1 MIILYVGKE
10 IIFKLCYPLYAQ
22 LARKRWNCTGDYR
35 SSFWISYL
43 HWCPMSERVSL
54 ITAPSECR
62 LWIYKAFTNQKVLC
76 VRIWNSWLITC
87 QAAVCFSGKLTRFRL
102 NLNDVFLSLLF
113 DRTFMNFPFLLKDA
127 YWTTLNLRLSFYF
140 SVEKKSL
147 KNNYQAFGL

>member
-1 MIILYVGKE
+1 M
-10 IIFKLCYPLYAQ
+10 A
-22 LARKRWNCTGDYR
+22 
-35 SSFWISYL
+35 
-43 HWCPMSERVSL
+43 
-54 ITAPSECR
+54 
-62 LWIYKAFTNQKVLC
+62 
-76 VRIWNSWLITC
+76 
-87 QAAVCFSGKLTRFRL
+87 KLTRFRL